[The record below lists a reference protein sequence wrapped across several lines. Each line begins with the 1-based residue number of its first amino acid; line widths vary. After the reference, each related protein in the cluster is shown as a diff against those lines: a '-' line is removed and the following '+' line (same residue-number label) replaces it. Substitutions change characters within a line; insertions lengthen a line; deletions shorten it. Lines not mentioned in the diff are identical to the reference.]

1 MPRPVQIL
9 IVDDEQTICWGLKR
23 LAEGLGHQ
31 VETASS
37 AEQGLESA
45 RATPPD
51 LIMLDVRLP
60 GIDGLAAIEHFRR
73 IVPQAPIV
81 IMTAYGDLATAVTA
95 VRNGAFEYLVKPFD
109 LQVAQRVIERAV
121 NWRSQAAEAAP
132 ATVTAVHA
140 AGLVG
145 LSAGMQEVFK
155 RIALVAPS
163 EACVHISGESG
174 TGKELVARAIH
185 QFSRRSGGP
194 FVAVN
199 VAALNPSL
207 VESELFG
214 HVRGAFTGAE
224 QSHRGL
230 LEQSVGGT
238 IFLDEVADIPPALQ
252 VKLLRAVEHG
262 EILPVGSGQPLAI
275 DLRVIS
281 ATHQNLLA
289 KVHDGSFRHDLFFRL
304 STFEIEIPPLRE
316 RRDDIRPLA
325 EHFLTTLAEK
335 NHAVPARL
343 SAEALA
349 ELERRPWH
357 GNVRELKN
365 AIEHAL
371 IVARGETIGIEHLPR
386 SIAGTAT
393 AAGDDEAI
401 AGLIRKWVQARLE
414 NGAKVDDLYQQL
426 LSLVERPLLAAVL
439 EKHQG
444 HRAAA
449 AETLGLH
456 RMTLRK
462 KLKELG
468 MTDNEAGTSSDSKLG
483 PEEAEE

>member
-1 MPRPVQIL
+1 MPNPLQIL
-9 IVDDEQTICWGLKR
+9 VVDDEQSICWGLQR
-23 LAEGLGHQ
+23 LAEGLGHR
-31 VETASS
+31 VTIAPS
-37 AEQGLESA
+37 AEQGIELA
-45 RATPPD
+45 RAEPPD
-51 LIMLDVRLP
+51 LVMLDVRLP
-60 GIDGLAAIEHFRR
+60 GMDGLAAIEHFRR
-73 IVPQAPIV
+73 VAPQTPIV
-81 IMTAYGDLATAVTA
+81 VMTAYGDLATAVAA
-95 VRNGAFEYLVKPFD
+95 VRNGAFEYLVKPFSLD
-109 LQVAQRVIERAV
+109 VARRVIERAAK
-121 NWRSQAAEAAP
+121 WRSQVTEAPSSAAAEP
-132 ATVTAVHA
+132 HA

-145 LSAGMQEVFK
+145 RSGAMQEVFK
-155 RIALVAPS
+155 RIALVAPT

-185 QFSRRSGGP
+185 QFSRRCAGP

-199 VAALNPSL
+199 VAALNSSV

-230 LEQSVGGT
+230 LEQSSGGT

-262 EILPVGSGQPLAI
+262 EILPVGSGKPAAI

-281 ATHQNLLA
+281 ATHQNLLDR
-289 KVHDGSFRHDLFFRL
+289 VRDGSFRHDLLFRL
-304 STFEIEIPPLRE
+304 STFEIAIPPLRE

-325 EHFLTTLAEK
+325 EHFLAVLAEK
-335 NHAVPARL
+335 SDVASARL

-365 AIEHAL
+365 AVEHAL
-371 IVARGETIGIEHLPR
+371 IVARGGTIGVEHLPR
-386 SIAGTAT
+386 PIAAPAGQ
-393 AAGDDEAI
+393 AGDEQAI
-401 AGLIRKWVQARLE
+401 AGLIQKWVEARLE
-414 NGAKVDDLYQQL
+414 NGAEGNDLYQQL
-426 LSLVERPLLAAVL
+426 LGLVEPPLLAAVL
-439 EKHQG
+439 EKHHG

-468 MTDNEAGTSSDSKLG
+468 MNDDSDAS
-483 PEEAEE
+483 

>member
-1 MPRPVQIL
+1 
-9 IVDDEQTICWGLKR
+9 
-23 LAEGLGHQ
+23 
-31 VETASS
+31 
-37 AEQGLESA
+37 
-45 RATPPD
+45 
-51 LIMLDVRLP
+51 MLDVRLP
-60 GIDGLAAIEHFRR
+60 GMDGLTAIEHFRR
-73 IVPQAPIV
+73 IVPQAPLV
-81 IMTAYGDLATAVTA
+81 IMTAYGDLATAVAA

-109 LQVAQRVIERAV
+109 LAVAQRVIERAAK
-121 NWRSQAAEAAP
+121 WRSQAADAAP
-132 ATVTAVHA
+132 PTVAAVHA

-145 LSAGMQEVFK
+145 RSSGMQEVFK

-185 QFSRRSGGP
+185 QFSRRCGGA

-230 LEQSVGGT
+230 LEQSSGGT

-262 EILPVGSGQPLAI
+262 EILPVGSGQPIAI

-281 ATHQNLLA
+281 ATHENLLA
-289 KVHDGSFRHDLFFRL
+289 KVHDGSFRHDLLFRL
-304 STFEIEIPPLRE
+304 STFEIAIPPLRE

-335 NHAVPARL
+335 NHAPAARL

-365 AIEHAL
+365 AVEHAL
-371 IVARGETIGIEHLPR
+371 IVARGGTIGVEHLPR
-386 SIAGTAT
+386 SIAAST
-393 AAGDDEAI
+393 AAAGNEQAI
-401 AGLIRKWVQARLE
+401 ARL
-414 NGAKVDDLYQQL
+414 DPQL
-426 LSLVERPLLAAVL
+426 GR
-439 EKHQG
+439 
-444 HRAAA
+444 
-449 AETLGLH
+449 
-456 RMTLRK
+456 
-462 KLKELG
+462 
-468 MTDNEAGTSSDSKLG
+468 G
-483 PEEAEE
+483 PA

>member
-1 MPRPVQIL
+1 MPDPFQIL
-9 IVDDEQTICWGLKR
+9 IVDDEQTIGWGLKR

-37 AEQGLESA
+37 AEQGLELA
-45 RATPPD
+45 RRAAPD
-51 LIMLDVRLP
+51 LVMLDVRLP
-60 GIDGLAAIEHFRR
+60 AMDGLTAIEHFRR
-73 IVPQAPIV
+73 IVPRAPLV
-81 IMTAYGDLATAVTA
+81 IMTAYGDLATAVAA
-95 VRNGAFEYLVKPFD
+95 VRKGAFEYLVKPFD
-109 LQVAQRVIERAV
+109 LQVAQRVIERAAK
-121 NWRSQAAEAAP
+121 WRSQAADAAP
-132 ATVTAVHA
+132 PTISAVHA

-145 LSAGMQEVFK
+145 RSSGMQEVFK

-185 QFSRRSGGP
+185 QFSRRSGGA

-230 LEQSVGGT
+230 LEQSSGGT

-262 EILPVGSGQPLAI
+262 EILPVGSGHPVAL

-281 ATHQNLLA
+281 ATHENLLE
-289 KVHDGSFRHDLFFRL
+289 KVHDGSFRHDLLFRL
-304 STFEIEIPPLRE
+304 STFEIAIPPLRE

-335 NHAVPARL
+335 NHASAARL

-365 AIEHAL
+365 AVEHAL
-371 IVARGETIGIEHLPR
+371 IVARGGTIGVEHLPR
-386 SIAGTAT
+386 SISAIT
-393 AAGDDEAI
+393 AAGNEQAI
-401 AGLIRKWVQARLE
+401 AGLVRKWVESRLE
-414 NGAKVDDLYQQL
+414 NGAAVGDLYQQL
-426 LSLVERPLLAAVL
+426 LSLIEPPLLAAVL

-449 AETLGLH
+449 AETLGIH

-462 KLKELG
+462 KLKEFG
-468 MTDNEAGTSSDSKLG
+468 MAND
-483 PEEAEE
+483 EE

>member
-1 MPRPVQIL
+1 MPGNLHVL
-9 IVDDEQTICWGLKR
+9 IVDDEQSICWGLQR
-23 LAEGLGHQ
+23 LAESQGHCAAI
-31 VETASS
+31 ASS
-37 AEQGLESA
+37 AEQGIELA
-45 RATPPD
+45 RADLPD

-60 GIDGLAAIEHFRR
+60 GMDGLTAIEHFRR
-73 IVPQAPIV
+73 IAPQAPIV
-81 IMTAYGDLATAVTA
+81 VMTAYGDLATAVSA
-95 VRNGAFEYLVKPFD
+95 VRNGAFEYMVKPFD
-109 LQVAQRVIERAV
+109 LEVARRVIERAV
-121 NWRSQAAEAAP
+121 KWRSQAGETAPTTPAEP
-132 ATVTAVHA
+132 HA

-145 LSAGMQEVFK
+145 RSAAMQEVFK
-155 RIALVAPS
+155 RIALVAPT
-163 EACVHISGESG
+163 EACVHVTGESG

-199 VAALNPSL
+199 VAALNPSV

-230 LEQSVGGT
+230 LEQSSGGT

-262 EILPVGSGQPLAI
+262 EILPVGSGKPATI
-275 DLRVIS
+275 ELRVIS
-281 ATHQNLLA
+281 ATHQNLLDR
-289 KVHDGSFRHDLFFRL
+289 VRDGSFRHDLLFRL
-304 STFEIEIPPLRE
+304 STFEIAIPPLRE
-316 RRDDIRPLA
+316 RHDDIRPLA
-325 EHFLTTLAEK
+325 EHFLAVLAEK
-335 NHAVPARL
+335 SDAPAARL

-365 AIEHAL
+365 AVEHAL
-371 IVARGETIGIEHLPR
+371 IVARGSTIGVEHVPR
-386 SIAGTAT
+386 PIAAPSGK
-393 AAGDDEAI
+393 GSDEQAI
-401 AGLIRKWVQARLE
+401 AGLIQKWVESRLE
-414 NGAKVDDLYQQL
+414 NGAKVNDLYQQL
-426 LSLVERPLLAAVL
+426 LGLVEPPLLAAVL
-439 EKHQG
+439 EKHHG

-468 MTDNEAGTSSDSKLG
+468 MTDDEGAS
-483 PEEAEE
+483 

>member
-1 MPRPVQIL
+1 MPKPLHIL
-9 IVDDEQTICWGLKR
+9 IVDDEQSICWGLQR
-23 LAEGLGHQ
+23 LAEGLRHRA
-31 VETASS
+31 TIASS
-37 AEQGLESA
+37 AEQGIELA
-45 RATPPD
+45 RAEPTD

-60 GIDGLAAIEHFRR
+60 GMDGLTAIEHFRR
-73 IVPQAPIV
+73 VAPQTPIV
-81 IMTAYGDLATAVTA
+81 VMTAYGDLATAVAA

-109 LQVAQRVIERAV
+109 LEVARRVIERAAK
-121 NWRSQAAEAAP
+121 WRSQAGEAPNSAAAEP
-132 ATVTAVHA
+132 HA

-145 LSAGMQEVFK
+145 RSAGMQDVFK
-155 RIALVAPS
+155 RIALVAPT

-185 QFSRRSGGP
+185 QFSRRSTGP

-199 VAALNPSL
+199 VAALNPSV

-230 LEQSVGGT
+230 LEQSSGGT

-262 EILPVGSGQPLAI
+262 EILPVGSGKPTAI

-281 ATHQNLLA
+281 ATHQNLLDR
-289 KVHDGSFRHDLFFRL
+289 VRDGSFRHDLLFRL
-304 STFEIEIPPLRE
+304 STFEIAIPPLRK

-325 EHFLTTLAEK
+325 DHFLAVLAEK
-335 NHAVPARL
+335 SDALAARL

-365 AIEHAL
+365 AVEHAL
-371 IVARGETIGIEHLPR
+371 ILARGGTIGVEHLPR
-386 SIAGTAT
+386 PIAAPARQG
-393 AAGDDEAI
+393 GDEQAI
-401 AGLIRKWVQARLE
+401 AGLIQKWVEARLE
-414 NGAKVDDLYQQL
+414 NGAEVSDLYQQL
-426 LSLVERPLLAAVL
+426 LGLVEPPLLTAVL
-439 EKHQG
+439 EKHHG

-462 KLKELG
+462 KLKQLG
-468 MTDNEAGTSSDSKLG
+468 MNDERDAS
-483 PEEAEE
+483 